1 MLKNI
6 KLKKFKDNEKII
18 IMVLVL
24 CQKCLTF
31 LHLKNKKIN
40 FLIDKNKKGEYNT
53 RQFKYKNS
61 EEGK

>member
-1 MLKNI
+1 MMLKNI

-31 LHLKNKKIN
+31 LHKMFKN
-40 FLIDKNKKGEYNT
+40 
-53 RQFKYKNS
+53 YKN
-61 EEGK
+61 GY

>member
-31 LHLKNKKIN
+31 LQKCLKIIKMCYAT
-40 FLIDKNKKGEYNT
+40 IDL
-53 RQFKYKNS
+53 
-61 EEGK
+61 